1 MSKHATALAHDVE
14 VKTVPLVVKVGITP
28 QAARPRPDLAGLRL
42 KAPNNPAVYVV
53 DPQGFLRWI
62 PDPATYN
69 NLFRDWNSIITD
81 VDLVDISM
89 GPQLTNGAILAQGS
103 GEPAVFLISNG
114 TKQWITS
121 PAAMDKY
128 DLNWN
133 TVVQV
138 PHVLVDSIPTGPS
151 WS

>member
-1 MSKHATALAHDVE
+1 MAQHATVQPREAE
-14 VKTVPLVVKVGITP
+14 VKTLQLVVKVGATP
-28 QAARPRPDLAGLRL
+28 QAAGPRPDLAGLRL

-69 NLFRDWNSIITD
+69 NLFRDWNSIVTD
-81 VDLVDISM
+81 VDLVNI
-89 GPQLTNGAILAQGS
+89 AQG
-103 GEPAVFLISNG
+103 PALTEGAVLALGTGTAPVYLVSNG

-128 DLNWN
+128 DFNWN
-133 TVVQV
+133 TIVQV
-138 PHVLVDSIPTGPS
+138 PNVLINSIPTGPS